1 MSRRPLAVTACCW
14 IVGSGM
20 AYLYNGSSL
29 WLLCAGVSLLC
40 PFLKLIG
47 HCSWKQMLLLWL
59 AFSLGAAYWVYNDGR
74 NVSHIPEALYAG
86 GATAKVEELA
96 VFAEGTIVS
105 AVDIDGDRADFTL
118 ALTTIRVN
126 IPVESGQKATGRE
139 KGVAGE
145 RVMVQL
151 RLASPEE
158 LGIAAKWGRGDHIKL
173 AGSIASPA
181 TATNYG
187 GFNYRE
193 YLHNKRIHWL
203 FKAKGAS
210 ALELTTGTFT
220 TATFFGW
227 IDDRRYGIGEIIGR
241 LFPDWQ
247 AGFMKGLIIGL
258 SDDLDQDKYD
268 QFTGLGL
275 THILA
280 ISGSHVAINISLIFA
295 VLRLCRVTRE
305 RALLI
310 VFWFLPAYVLI
321 TGFSPSVIRSGI
333 MSMLGVYL
341 LRRGLL
347 KDGLNVL
354 SAAALVMLFWEP
366 YFLLNVSFQL
376 SFAVTAGLILFVP
389 LLTPYFKWLP
399 QKIRGAVAITVAAQI
414 VSFPLTIYYFN
425 QFSLLSIAANLFL
438 VPVISVVTLP
448 LGTAALLLGMVWLP
462 LGQWITYPV
471 RFLNSGTFMVTE
483 WLNGLPGF
491 MTYWKSPSLIWILS
505 FYGVVYFLLYSMSRR
520 NQLDLAST
528 ISALD
533 DTVPLQPLQDHDNRR
548 STLDVNSRLVWG
560 RVGLQVMLAGCTI
573 LLLLIGYQP
582 VNSKGTGH
590 VQFIDVGQGDCT
602 LMTTPDGKNILVD
615 GGGTVSFRKPG
626 DSWRDRKD
634 PYEVGA
640 KTVVPLLKKRGI
652 HTLDV
657 VIMTHGDQD
666 HVGGLQAVLEH
677 FPVNSV
683 IMNGSLTDS
692 KTVTKLMS
700 TAIAKDIPIY
710 SVSRGMLLKPD
721 ERTTLEF
728 LSPKPTENRTGE
740 IPYIQEQN
748 HESVV
753 FRLQMDGSSFLFTGD
768 MDEAAELKVIEID
781 NQTPSPPQDHNIDV
795 LKVAHHGSKTSSSQ
809 AWLTYWNPV
818 MAVISVGASNSYG
831 HPYPAVVERLLGQ
844 GTDILRTDQNGEI
857 QMEVKAG
864 ELRVRHMFR

>member
-1 MSRRPLAVTACCW
+1 M
-14 IVGSGM
+14 I
-20 AYLYNGSSL
+20 
-29 WLLCAGVSLLC
+29 
-40 PFLKLIG
+40 
-47 HCSWKQMLLLWL
+47 LLWL
-59 AFSLGAAYWVYNDGR
+59 AFSLSAAYWVYNDGR
-74 NVSHIPEALYAG
+74 NVSHIPEALNAG
-86 GATAKVEELA
+86 STIADAEEVA
-96 VFAEGTIVS
+96 VSVEGTIVS

-126 IPVESGQKATGRE
+126 NPLVRE
-139 KGVAGE
+139 QNVSAAENGAAGE
-145 RVMVQL
+145 RVAVQL

-158 LGIAAKWGRGDHIKL
+158 LGVAAQWGRGDHIKL
-173 AGSIASPA
+173 AGSIESPA
-181 TATNYG
+181 TATNFG
-187 GFNYRE
+187 GFNYRD

-203 FKAKGAS
+203 LKAKGAS
-210 ALELTTGTFT
+210 ALELTTGTYT

-227 IDDRRYGIGEIIGR
+227 IDDMRNGIGEVIGR
-241 LFPDWQ
+241 LFPGWQ

-258 SDDLDQDKYD
+258 SDDLDRDKYD

-354 SAAALVMLFWEP
+354 SAAALFMLFWEP

-389 LLTPYFKWLP
+389 LLTPYFTWLP
-399 QKIRGAVAITVAAQI
+399 QKVRGAVAITVAAQI

-425 QFSLLSIAANLFL
+425 QFSLLSLAANLFL
-438 VPVISVVTLP
+438 VPVISVITLP
-448 LGTAALLLGMVWLP
+448 LGTASLLLGMIWLP
-462 LGQWITYPV
+462 LGQWVAYPV
-471 RFLNSGTFMVTE
+471 QFLNSGTFMATE

-491 MTYWKSPSLIWILS
+491 MTYWKSPSLIWIML
-505 FYGVVYFLLYSMSRR
+505 FYGVVYFLLYFMSHR
-520 NQLDLAST
+520 NQFDLSST
-528 ISALD
+528 ISVMD
-533 DTVPLQPLQDHDNRR
+533 DTVPLQPLKGRDNRR
-548 STLDVNSRLVWG
+548 STLDVDSRLVWR

-573 LLLLIGYQP
+573 FLLLMGYQP

-590 VQFIDVGQGDCT
+590 VQFIDVGQGDCI
-602 LMTTPDGKNILVD
+602 LITTSTGKNILVD

-652 HTLDV
+652 HILDV

-700 TAIAKDIPIY
+700 TALTKDIHIY
-710 SVSRGMLLKPD
+710 SVSRGMTLKPD
-721 ERTTLEF
+721 ERTTLRI
-728 LSPKPTENRTGE
+728 LISHANR
-740 IPYIQEQN
+740 
-748 HESVV
+748 
-753 FRLQMDGSSFLFTGD
+753 D
-768 MDEAAELKVIEID
+768 
-781 NQTPSPPQDHNIDV
+781 
-795 LKVAHHGSKTSSSQ
+795 
-809 AWLTYWNPV
+809 
-818 MAVISVGASNSYG
+818 
-831 HPYPAVVERLLGQ
+831 
-844 GTDILRTDQNGEI
+844 
-857 QMEVKAG
+857 
-864 ELRVRHMFR
+864 